1 MTSDTTEIGDSL
13 RSTAISGGLWTFLQV
28 LCNKGASLVGTVVL
42 MYLLRPEAF
51 GLANLAIG
59 VVGCVTVIAPFTMG
73 DVLIA
78 RRADIWQLRGT
89 AWRICAIVTAS
100 TLVLVMVIAPSI
112 ASSYQQP
119 ALVVAC
125 AWACLR
131 PVSDFLAMMPLTE
144 LRSRLQFR
152 RIATVDAGTQIGA
165 VCTSVAMAAL
175 GAGYVAI
182 LLPTALATASRT
194 LFYRQNPSDEPTG
207 RNWSGSEWRSLSR
220 DFLLTGIGQYV
231 HGGIVFAAPLIIG
244 WYSDERNVGWY
255 SMAFLL
261 SGSINQVIS
270 VSIGGVLQPVF
281 SHMQGNRNRQ
291 AAAFLRATSVTVAV
305 GIPLCLIQAA
315 VAGAAFALFLPD
327 RWMPVVPMLQV
338 LLIGQC
344 FYISVSP
351 AMGLLKA
358 QGRFATFLWWQ
369 LAQFIFTVLAMWAYG
384 SMVTN
389 DPALGIVAILAL
401 ANVIFA
407 PVGLLLCMR
416 ETGVGA
422 ARALSTSLFPMAIA
436 AISVGSVYALM
447 RLACFAR
454 FGPTIGWVA
463 DIALIPPLAGGCYLL
478 LLRLCA
484 PTLLHDCAAI
494 GKPIVRSF
502 RRFMPIGRG
511 STM

>member
-1 MTSDTTEIGDSL
+1 MTSDTTEISDSL

-51 GLANLAIG
+51 GLANLAVG
-59 VVGCVTVIAPFTMG
+59 VVGCITVIAPFTMG

-78 RRADIWQLRGT
+78 RRANLWELRGT

-100 TLVLVMVIAPSI
+100 TVVLVMVIAPSI
-112 ASSYQQP
+112 ASRYQQP
-119 ALVVAC
+119 ALVAAC

-144 LRSRLQFR
+144 LRSKLQFR

-165 VCTSVAMAAL
+165 ACTSVAMAAL
-175 GAGYVAI
+175 GAGYIAI
-182 LLPTALATASRT
+182 LLPTALANASRS
-194 LFYRQNPSDEPTG
+194 LLYRQARSNEPASP
-207 RNWSGSEWRSLSR
+207 NWVKSEWSSLSQ
-220 DFLLTGIGQYV
+220 DFLVTGIGQYV
-231 HGGIVFAAPLIIG
+231 HGGIVFATPLIIG

-281 SHMQGNRNRQ
+281 SHMHGNRNRQ

-305 GIPLCLIQAA
+305 GMPLCLIQAA
-315 VAGAAFALFLPD
+315 VAEAAFALFLPD
-327 RWMPVVPMLQV
+327 KWMPVVPMLQI

-369 LAQFIFTVLAMWAYG
+369 LAQFIFTVLAMLTYG
-384 SMVTN
+384 ATLTN
-389 DPALGIVAILAL
+389 DGALGIVAILAL
-401 ANVIFA
+401 SNVIFA
-407 PVGLLLCMR
+407 PIGLILCVR
-416 ETGVGA
+416 DTGVGA
-422 ARALSTSLFPMAIA
+422 ARALTTSLFPFALA
-436 AISVGSVYALM
+436 AISVGSAYGLIRIAG
-447 RLACFAR
+447 FGR
-454 FGPTIGWVA
+454 FGQVIEWIG
-463 DIALIPPLAGGCYLL
+463 DIVLIPLLAGGFYLL

-484 PTLLHDCAAI
+484 PTLLKDCAML
-494 GKPIVRSF
+494 GKPIARGF
-502 RRFMPIGRG
+502 QRFIHSGGGNPI
-511 STM
+511 

>member
-1 MTSDTTEIGDSL
+1 MTSDTTEIGGSL

-42 MYLLRPEAF
+42 MYLLQPEAF
-51 GLANLAIG
+51 GLANLAVG

-78 RRADIWQLRGT
+78 RPADVRRLRGT

-112 ASSYQQP
+112 ASRYQQP
-119 ALVVAC
+119 ALVAAC

-152 RIATVDAGTQIGA
+152 RIATVDAGTQVA
-165 VCTSVAMAAL
+165 AACTSVAMAAL
-175 GAGYVAI
+175 GAGYIAI
-182 LLPTALATASRT
+182 LLPTALANASRSF
-194 LFYRQNPSDEPTG
+194 FYRQRYSNEPTG
-207 RNWSGSEWRSLSR
+207 RHWIRSEWKSLSR
-220 DFLLTGIGQYV
+220 DFLLTGVGQYV
-231 HGGIVFAAPLIIG
+231 HGGIVFATPLIIG

-305 GIPLCLIQAA
+305 GMPLCLIQAA
-315 VAGAAFALFLPD
+315 VAEAAFALFLPEK
-327 RWMPVVPMLQV
+327 WMPVVPMLQV

-358 QGRFATFLWWQ
+358 QGRFAAFLWWQ
-369 LAQFIFTVLAMWAYG
+369 FAQFAFTVLVMLTYG
-384 SMVTN
+384 SMVTS
-389 DPALGIVAILAL
+389 DGALGIVTVLAL
-401 ANVIFA
+401 SNVIFA
-407 PVGLLLCMR
+407 PIGLLLCMR
-416 ETGVGA
+416 DTGVGA
-422 ARALSTSLFPMAIA
+422 VRILATSFVPFALA
-436 AISVGSVYALM
+436 AISVGSAYGLIRA
-447 RLACFAR
+447 ACFSR
-454 FGPTIGWVA
+454 FGQTIGWSA
-463 DIALIPPLAGGCYLL
+463 DMVLIPLLAGGCYLL
-478 LLRLCA
+478 VLRLFA
-484 PTLLHDCAAI
+484 PTLLQDCAVF
-494 GKPIVRSF
+494 GKPIMRGF
-502 RRFMPIGRG
+502 RRFIPIN
-511 STM
+511 